1 VGPSRPILVRSAVLG
16 RRVRVIDRPG
26 SVQTEIR
33 IGHPGISRRAPD
45 YHAVGVMAMILGG
58 LFNSRLNMKLRE
70 EKGYT
75 YGAFASFDARRGE
88 GPFVARA
95 AVATAVT
102 VPAVLDILAELERIR
117 TGPILPE
124 EVAAARDYLVG
135 VFPLRFETPGPIA
148 AAVGGLH
155 VHELPD
161 EELTH
166 YREKVE
172 AVDLADVERA
182 ARDHIDPERLAVV
195 LVGDAN
201 AFLDELEAAAIG
213 LIEVEHEPTAPPTT
227 VPEAATAEPGP
238 VGEAATADGD
248 EAAGDEMAEDAADR
262 GGGDHR
268 RVGD

>member
-1 VGPSRPILVRSAVLG
+1 
-16 RRVRVIDRPG
+16 
-26 SVQTEIR
+26 
-33 IGHPGISRRAPD
+33 
-45 YHAVGVMAMILGG
+45 
-58 LFNSRLNMKLRE
+58 MKLRE

-75 YGAFASFDARRGE
+75 YGAFAGFEARRGE

-95 AVATAVT
+95 AVATPVT

-117 TGPILPE
+117 RGPIRPE

-161 EELTH
+161 EELTQ

-172 AVDLADVERA
+172 AVGLADVERA
-182 ARDHIDPERLAVV
+182 AREHIDLERLAVV
-195 LVGDAN
+195 LVGDAS

-213 LIEVEHEPTAPPTT
+213 PIEVEREPTPPPTE
-227 VPEAATAEPGP
+227 VPEAVTAEPGP
-238 VGEAATADGD
+238 VGEAATVEGD
-248 EAAGDEMAEDAADR
+248 PAAGDERSEGAAD
-262 GGGDHR
+262 GGGGGR
-268 RVGD
+268 SRAGD